1 MPEPERGLVVRYSYL
16 WHSEAQRGQEEGV
29 KERPCAIVIAVKR
42 AKDGKH
48 RVMVA
53 PITHTLPEKKGNAV
67 EVPPA
72 IGRALGFDH
81 AKSWIVTTE
90 VNVFTWPGPDIRAAR
105 GKKYEFGRLPHSLA
119 EQVRRDIFERARTRA
134 KAVERDEK

>member
-42 AKDGKH
+42 AKDGKN

-53 PITHTLPEKKGNAV
+53 PITHTPPEEKGECCGGASRY
-67 EVPPA
+67 
-72 IGRALGFDH
+72 RAG
-81 AKSWIVTTE
+81 
-90 VNVFTWPGPDIRAAR
+90 TW
-105 GKKYEFGRLPHSLA
+105 F
-119 EQVRRDIFERARTRA
+119 
-134 KAVERDEK
+134 